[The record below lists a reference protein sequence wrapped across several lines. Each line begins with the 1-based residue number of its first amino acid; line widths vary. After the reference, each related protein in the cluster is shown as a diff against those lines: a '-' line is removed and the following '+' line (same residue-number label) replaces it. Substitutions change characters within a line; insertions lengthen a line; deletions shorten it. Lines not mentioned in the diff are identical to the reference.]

1 METQV
6 VTDNVAKNPPAPN
19 EMITAFWSKG
29 FGAMWDAGKAL
40 NQQATAA
47 AKEAVQLIEKA
58 SKPVTKA

>member
-1 METQV
+1 
-6 VTDNVAKNPPAPN
+6 
-19 EMITAFWSKG
+19 MITAFWSKG